1 MIGVVVNT
9 VLVII
14 GSLLGLFLKK
24 GIPENVK
31 KSIMT
36 GLGLFTCLLGIK
48 LGLEMKK
55 LGVERIIYTDT
66 GGALGQFIG
75 IEEAIERVGSKLKN
89 LVASHDQG
97 LFAQGF
103 VFASLLFCIGP
114 MTVLGCVQAGVENN
128 PELLFVKSLMDGIA
142 AIILASTFGLGVIFS
157 ALTVLFF
164 QGGLVLL
171 AGQMDFLTTPQYLHD
186 FTSVGGIIIF
196 GIGIKVLG
204 LKQIKNGNFLPA
216 LILVLLFTFII
227 EII

>member
-14 GSLLGLFLKK
+14 GSLLGLFLRK

-48 LGLEMKK
+48 LGLEMKNVIVVV
-55 LGVERIIYTDT
+55 LSIVT

-89 LVASHDQG
+89 LVPSHDQG

-128 PELLFVKSLMDGIA
+128 PELLFVKSLMDGVA

-171 AGQMDFLTTPQYLHD
+171 AGQMDFLTTPQYLND

-196 GIGIKVLG
+196 GIGIKLLG
-204 LKQIKNGNFLPA
+204 LKPIKNGNFLPA
-216 LILVLLFTFII
+216 LVLVLLFTFII

>member
-48 LGLEMKK
+48 LGIEMKNAIVVV
-55 LGVERIIYTDT
+55 LSIVT

-128 PELLFVKSLMDGIA
+128 PELLFVKSLMDGVA

-171 AGQMDFLTTPQYLHD
+171 AGQMDFLTTPQYLND

-196 GIGIKVLG
+196 GIGIKLLG

>member
-48 LGLEMKK
+48 LGLEMKNAIVVV
-55 LGVERIIYTDT
+55 LSIVT
-66 GGALGQFIG
+66 GGALGQLIG

-128 PELLFVKSLMDGIA
+128 PELLFVKSLMDGVA

-171 AGQMDFLTTPQYLHD
+171 AGQMDFLTTSLYLND

-196 GIGIKVLG
+196 GIGIKLLG
-204 LKQIKNGNFLPA
+204 LKPIKNGNFLPA
-216 LILVLLFTFII
+216 LVLVLLFTFII

>member
-1 MIGVVVNT
+1 
-9 VLVII
+9 L
-14 GSLLGLFLKK
+14 
-24 GIPENVK
+24 
-31 KSIMT
+31 SI
-36 GLGLFTCLLGIK
+36 
-48 LGLEMKK
+48 
-55 LGVERIIYTDT
+55 VT

-75 IEEAIERVGSKLKN
+75 IEEAIERVGLKLKN

-97 LFAQGF
+97 LFAEGF

-128 PELLFVKSLMDGIA
+128 PELLFVKSLMDGVA

-171 AGQMDFLTTPQYLHD
+171 AGQMDFLTTSLYLND

-196 GIGIKVLG
+196 GIGIKLLG
-204 LKQIKNGNFLPA
+204 LKPIKNGNFLPA
-216 LILVLLFTFII
+216 LVLVLLFTFII

>member
-1 MIGVVVNT
+1 MMGVVVNT

-48 LGLEMKK
+48 LGLEMKNPIVVV
-55 LGVERIIYTDT
+55 LSIVT

-89 LVASHDQG
+89 LVASHDQS

-128 PELLFVKSLMDGIA
+128 PELLFVKSLMDGVA

-171 AGQMDFLTTPQYLHD
+171 SGQMDFLTTPQYLND
-186 FTSVGGIIIF
+186 FTGVGGIIIF
-196 GIGIKVLG
+196 GIGIKLLG
-204 LKQIKNGNFLPA
+204 LKPIKNGNFLPA
-216 LILVLLFTFII
+216 LVLVLLFTFIT

>member
-14 GSLLGLFLKK
+14 GSLLGLFFKK

-31 KSIMT
+31 KSIMI

-48 LGLEMKK
+48 LGLEMKNAIVVV
-55 LGVERIIYTDT
+55 LSIVT
-66 GGALGQFIG
+66 G
-75 IEEAIERVGSKLKN
+75 
-89 LVASHDQG
+89 
-97 LFAQGF
+97 GF

-128 PELLFVKSLMDGIA
+128 PELLFVKSLMDGVA

-171 AGQMDFLTTPQYLHD
+171 AGQMDFLTTPQYLND

-196 GIGIKVLG
+196 GIGIKLLG
-204 LKQIKNGNFLPA
+204 LKPIKNGNFLPA